1 MLRVGVGSTRDVLPR
16 LSGARLDHPA
26 DPGDGEGVPRPYRR
40 AASGQARRDPAP
52 PARKEG
58 ADTPAERRAARA
70 RLQAEYRAARPAEC
84 AAANPAAELARAIDA
99 IRS

>member
-1 MLRVGVGSTRDVLPR
+1 LSPPSHPQRIPVAPTPDKLSHQRR
-16 LSGARLDHPA
+16 LCCITI
-26 DPGDGEGVPRPYRR
+26 
-40 AASGQARRDPAP
+40 ASGQARRDPAP